1 VKMKVYLAHPRGFC
15 AGVDR
20 AIDIVKLSLEIFGP
34 PVYVR
39 HEIVHNHHV
48 VNDLRARGAIF
59 VEDLGEIPR
68 GAVTIFSAHGVSPAV
83 RQEAARRSLQVIDA
97 TCPLVTKVH
106 LEAIQFARQ
115 GFHIALIG
123 HRHHVEVEGTMGE
136 APDSMTLVE
145 TLEDVANMTVPDPE
159 KVAVLTQTTLSLDD
173 ANHMVA
179 ALQQRF
185 PGIRLPRSGDICYAT
200 TNRQAAVRR
209 MAETCDLILVIG
221 SPTSSNSNRLV
232 EVAISQGARSLLVDD
247 SSQIR
252 TEMLSGVRTLGITA
266 GASAPENVVQEVLRW
281 LQAHFEVDLE
291 PLEVVSEEVSFTI
304 PKELAD
310 LAHQAG
316 RRQDLVAKHTV

>member
-1 VKMKVYLAHPRGFC
+1 MKVYLAHPRGFC

-136 APDSMTLVE
+136 APDSMSLVE

>member
-136 APDSMTLVE
+136 APDSMSLVE

>member
-1 VKMKVYLAHPRGFC
+1 VKLKVYLAHPRGFC

-59 VEDLGEIPR
+59 VEDLEEIPP

-83 RQEAARRSLQVIDA
+83 RQDAARRSLQVIDA

-136 APDSMTLVE
+136 APASMTLVE
-145 TLEDVANMTVPDPE
+145 TLADANAMVVPDPD

-173 ANHMVA
+173 ANEMVS

-185 PGIRLPRSGDICYAT
+185 PGVRLPRSGDICYAT
-200 TNRQAAVRR
+200 TNRQAAVRK

-252 TEMLSGVRTLGITA
+252 TEMLAGVQVLGITA
-266 GASAPENVVQEVLRW
+266 GASAPENVVQEVLGW
-281 LQAHFEVDLE
+281 LRAHFEVDLE

-304 PKELAD
+304 PKELAE
-310 LAHQAG
+310 LAHRAG
-316 RRQDLVAKHTV
+316 RRQDLVAKHRV

>member
-1 VKMKVYLAHPRGFC
+1 VKLKVYLAHPRGFC

-59 VEDLGEIPR
+59 VEDLEEIPR

-145 TLEDVANMTVPDPE
+145 TLEDVEAMTVPDPT

-266 GASAPENVVQEVLRW
+266 GASAPENVVQEVLGW
-281 LQAHFEVDLE
+281 LRAHFEVELE

-304 PKELAD
+304 PKELAE
-310 LAHQAG
+310 LANQAG

>member
-1 VKMKVYLAHPRGFC
+1 MKMKVYLAHPRGFC

-136 APDSMTLVE
+136 APDSMSLVE

>member
-1 VKMKVYLAHPRGFC
+1 
-15 AGVDR
+15 
-20 AIDIVKLSLEIFGP
+20 
-34 PVYVR
+34 
-39 HEIVHNHHV
+39 
-48 VNDLRARGAIF
+48 
-59 VEDLGEIPR
+59 
-68 GAVTIFSAHGVSPAV
+68 
-83 RQEAARRSLQVIDA
+83 
-97 TCPLVTKVH
+97 
-106 LEAIQFARQ
+106 
-115 GFHIALIG
+115 
-123 HRHHVEVEGTMGE
+123 MGE

-145 TLEDVANMTVPDPE
+145 TLEDVANMTVPDTE

-173 ANHMVA
+173 ANHMIA
-179 ALQQRF
+179 ALKQRF

-221 SPTSSNSNRLV
+221 SSTSSNSNRLV

-281 LQAHFEVDLE
+281 IQTHFEVDIE

-310 LAHQAG
+310 LARQAG

>member
-1 VKMKVYLAHPRGFC
+1 MKLKVYLAHPRGFC

-59 VEDLGEIPR
+59 VEDLEEIPR

-145 TLEDVANMTVPDPE
+145 TLEDVEAMTVPDPT

-266 GASAPENVVQEVLRW
+266 GASAPENVVQEVLGW
-281 LQAHFEVDLE
+281 LRAHFEVELE

-304 PKELAD
+304 PKELAE
-310 LAHQAG
+310 LANQAG

>member
-1 VKMKVYLAHPRGFC
+1 MKVYLAHPRGFC

>member
-1 VKMKVYLAHPRGFC
+1 MKMKVYLAHPRGFC

>member
-1 VKMKVYLAHPRGFC
+1 VKMKVYLARPRGFC

-48 VNDLRARGAIF
+48 VNNLRERGAIF

-83 RQEAARRSLQVIDA
+83 RQEAARRSLRVIDA

-106 LEAIQFARQ
+106 LEAIHFARQ

-145 TLEDVANMTVPDPE
+145 TLEDVANMTVPDTE

-173 ANHMVA
+173 ANHMIA
-179 ALQQRF
+179 ALKQRF

-221 SPTSSNSNRLV
+221 SSTSSNSNRLV

-281 LQAHFEVDLE
+281 IQTHFEVDIE

-310 LAHQAG
+310 LARQAG